1 MDRVG
6 LFVVIVI
13 GEAVYLSVTGLA
25 AHPTGVGA
33 AAALFGFIVCALLAR
48 AFFQWGVV
56 AAEAGLVRAQRI
68 GSFGAIR
75 DVVLYLPFF
84 LVAALTLI
92 SAVIGISVEDAGE
105 PMPEGVWIL
114 LAAGIAAFYLV
125 NAIVGLRLGRPV
137 RRIVILLVPA
147 IALPTLACFLGAS
160 FAAWVTLAFAAAAM
174 ALIEVLSHAV
184 ARTLGPAGGIRFR

>member
-25 AHPTGVGA
+25 VHPTGEGA
-33 AAALFGFIVCALLAR
+33 AAALFGFVVCVFLAR

-56 AAEAGLVRAQRI
+56 ATEVGLARAQRT

-84 LVAALTLI
+84 LVAALTVI

-105 PMPEGVWIL
+105 PMPDGVWVL
-114 LAAGIAAFYLV
+114 LAAGIATFYLV
-125 NAIVGLRLGRPV
+125 NAIVGIRLGRGV

-147 IALPTLACFLGAS
+147 IGLPTVACFLGAS
-160 FAAWVTLAFAAAAM
+160 FAAWVTLAFTAAAM
-174 ALIEVLSHAV
+174 ALIEVLSRV
-184 ARTLGPAGGIRFR
+184 IARTHGAPDGVAFH